1 VVRQHPKL
9 LLLPIFSG
17 IAFLVLMAAIGVSV
31 FAGSKSD
38 YVRHLTD
45 TVRHDEPIVYA
56 ALFAFYFACTFIII
70 FFNSAL
76 VFCALQSF
84 AGKEP
89 SLRAGLATA
98 AGRLPQILA
107 WSFVAATV
115 GLILNALQNF
125 LKDKLGFLGA
135 LLGGLGEV
143 AWAVVTY
150 FVVPVLVVDGV
161 GPIEAVKRS
170 SAILRRTWGESVGGE
185 GGLGIISFLLLL
197 PVVLVIGIV
206 AAFGRG
212 LNADVATVVVL
223 AAIIVPYVLAHT
235 VVFAALGTIFRT
247 GTYIYATTGNERPQ
261 LAMFLQMLAD
271 RRAMLLQQREDI
283 DAVLIEIGALE
294 RDCRRRLRPA
304 R

>member
-1 VVRQHPKL
+1 MLQRIGRGWGMAKASWAVIKLHPKL

-17 IAFLVLMAAIGVSV
+17 LAFLALISAIGVSV

-45 TVRHDEPIVYA
+45 TVRHDEPVVYA
-56 ALFAFYFACTFIII
+56 ALFAFYFVCTFIIV

-76 VFCALQSF
+76 VFCALESF

-89 SLRAGLATA
+89 SLRKGLATA

-135 LLGGLGEV
+135 LLGGIGEL
-143 AWAVVTY
+143 AWSVVTY

-170 SAILRRTWGESVGGE
+170 SGILRRTWGEAVGGE
-185 GGLGIISFLLLL
+185 GGLGAISLLLML
-197 PVVLVIGIV
+197 PVILVIGLV
-206 AAFGRG
+206 AAAGRG
-212 LNADVATVVVL
+212 LNADAATVVVL
-223 AAIIVPYVLAHT
+223 ASIVVPYVLALT
-235 VVFAALGTIFRT
+235 VVFTALATIFRT
-247 GTYIYATTGNERPQ
+247 GAYIYATTGKAPSSMDPE
-261 LAMFLQMLAD
+261 
-271 RRAMLLQQREDI
+271 LLQAAFRKK
-283 DAVLIEIGALE
+283 
-294 RDCRRRLRPA
+294 
-304 R
+304 

>member
-1 VVRQHPKL
+1 MFQRIGRGWEMAKASWAVVRQHPKL

-17 IAFLVLMAAIGVSV
+17 IAFIALIAVIGASV

-38 YVRHLTD
+38 YLRHLTE
-45 TVRHDEPIVYA
+45 TVKHDEPVMYA
-56 ALFAFYFACTFIII
+56 AFFAFYFVCTFIIV
-70 FFNSAL
+70 FFNAAL

-89 SLRAGLATA
+89 SLRAGLSTA

-135 LLGGLGEV
+135 LLGGIGEL
-143 AWAVVTY
+143 AWGAVTY

-170 SAILRRTWGESVGGE
+170 SAILRRTWGEAVGGE
-185 GGLGIISFLLLL
+185 GGLGAISLLLML
-197 PVVLVIGIV
+197 PIVLVIGLV
-206 AAFGRG
+206 AAAGRS

-223 AAIIVPYVLAHT
+223 ASIVVPYVLALT
-235 VVFAALGTIFRT
+235 VVFTALGTIFRT
-247 GTYIYATTGNERPQ
+247 GAYIYATTGKAPSSMDP
-261 LAMFLQMLAD
+261 A
-271 RRAMLLQQREDI
+271 LLQASFRKK
-283 DAVLIEIGALE
+283 
-294 RDCRRRLRPA
+294 
-304 R
+304 